1 MGFGNLLE
9 MPSHRLRKNL
19 LVELMEKW
27 SCEKLAFE
35 LMPGEI
41 PITRMDVA
49 LILGLRVVGKPVV
62 LIDEEPFTDIEKEYG
77 AVLWKRKITVASL
90 QSRLDA
96 LGGVVNDDFV
106 RTFILFIFG
115 TFLFPNANGKV
126 NSRYLSYLK
135 NLDDFCHY
143 AWGAAVVD
151 DIVSWL
157 NKRKETN
164 IQYVGGCLIFL
175 QIWSYE
181 HINIARP
188 ALRNSCLTFPRI
200 CQWDNSGSYDRHWF
214 ATKFKDLEDHQVI
227 WKLQPTSG
235 ELEIDLV
242 RELMEEQ
249 YVERELLRPQHC
261 STPFP
266 IVHGGNLRI
275 RSQVME
281 QVVVGVKI
289 ESGRSTWKHESD
301 TSIVNE
307 VNMVKEIDSEQP
319 KALENA
325 PGTVTRTMDFPST
338 SGCMS
343 NTHKEQMELN
353 FSSNLTAVDED
364 DPRTRIRILEEQN
377 MELKTE
383 MENLRRENIILKDRL
398 LLSSQLEEQN
408 VELKKELDYLR
419 RECLSSNNLV
429 LRLERV
435 LLDEDV
441 NAAVET

>member
-1 MGFGNLLE
+1 MKCGQPGILLGYSLNVWISLFEGLICAKCTRLNMCVCVQNGNFSTRFSLPSFVKRVSKLTDDQRSAIRKMGFGNLLE

-35 LMPGEI
+35 LMPCEI

-126 NSRYLSYLK
+126 NSRYLSFLK

-175 QIWSYE
+175 QVSFSVSQIY
-181 HINIARP
+181 HVLP
-188 ALRNSCLTFPRI
+188 V
-200 CQWDNSGSYDRHWF
+200 
-214 ATKFKDLEDHQVI
+214 LE
-227 WKLQPTSG
+227 G
-235 ELEIDLV
+235 
-242 RELMEEQ
+242 LM
-249 YVERELLRPQHC
+249 
-261 STPFP
+261 T
-266 IVHGGNLRI
+266 
-275 RSQVME
+275 
-281 QVVVGVKI
+281 
-289 ESGRSTWKHESD
+289 
-301 TSIVNE
+301 
-307 VNMVKEIDSEQP
+307 
-319 KALENA
+319 
-325 PGTVTRTMDFPST
+325 
-338 SGCMS
+338 
-343 NTHKEQMELN
+343 
-353 FSSNLTAVDED
+353 
-364 DPRTRIRILEEQN
+364 
-377 MELKTE
+377 
-383 MENLRRENIILKDRL
+383 
-398 LLSSQLEEQN
+398 
-408 VELKKELDYLR
+408 
-419 RECLSSNNLV
+419 
-429 LRLERV
+429 
-435 LLDEDV
+435 
-441 NAAVET
+441 

>member
-96 LGGVVNDDFV
+96 L
-106 RTFILFIFG
+106 
-115 TFLFPNANGKV
+115 
-126 NSRYLSYLK
+126 
-135 NLDDFCHY
+135 
-143 AWGAAVVD
+143 AVVD

>member
-1 MGFGNLLE
+1 
-9 MPSHRLRKNL
+9 
-19 LVELMEKW
+19 
-27 SCEKLAFE
+27 
-35 LMPGEI
+35 
-41 PITRMDVA
+41 MDVA

-62 LIDEEPFTDIEKEYG
+62 LRDDEPFTDIEKEYG

-106 RTFILFIFG
+106 RAFILFTFG

-126 NSRYLSYLK
+126 NSRYLSFLK

-151 DIVSWL
+151 DIVNWL

-200 CQWDNSGSYDRHWF
+200 CQWDNSGSYDRNWF
-214 ATKFKDLEDHQVI
+214 TTKFKDLQDHQVI

-242 RELMEEQ
+242 KELMEEQ

-261 STPFP
+261 SNPF
-266 IVHGGNLRI
+266 
-275 RSQVME
+275 
-281 QVVVGVKI
+281 
-289 ESGRSTWKHESD
+289 SD
-301 TSIVNE
+301 S
-307 VNMVKEIDSEQP
+307 
-319 KALENA
+319 
-325 PGTVTRTMDFPST
+325 
-338 SGCMS
+338 
-343 NTHKEQMELN
+343 
-353 FSSNLTAVDED
+353 
-364 DPRTRIRILEEQN
+364 
-377 MELKTE
+377 
-383 MENLRRENIILKDRL
+383 
-398 LLSSQLEEQN
+398 
-408 VELKKELDYLR
+408 
-419 RECLSSNNLV
+419 
-429 LRLERV
+429 
-435 LLDEDV
+435 
-441 NAAVET
+441 

>member
-1 MGFGNLLE
+1 
-9 MPSHRLRKNL
+9 
-19 LVELMEKW
+19 
-27 SCEKLAFE
+27 
-35 LMPGEI
+35 
-41 PITRMDVA
+41 MDVA

-62 LIDEEPFTDIEKEYG
+62 LRDDEPFTDIEKEYG

-106 RTFILFIFG
+106 RAFILFTFG

-126 NSRYLSYLK
+126 NSRYLSFLK

-151 DIVSWL
+151 DIVNWL

-200 CQWDNSGSYDRHWF
+200 CQWDNSGSYDRNWF
-214 ATKFKDLEDHQVI
+214 TTKFKDLQDHQVI

-242 RELMEEQ
+242 KELMEEQ
-249 YVERELLRPQHC
+249 Y
-261 STPFP
+261 
-266 IVHGGNLRI
+266 GDNLRSK
-275 RSQVME
+275 SQVME
-281 QVVVGVKI
+281 KQVVRVKI
-289 ESGRSTWKHESD
+289 DSGRSIRKHESD

-307 VNMVKEIDSEQP
+307 VYMVQETDSEQP
-319 KALENA
+319 KVLENA

-343 NTHKEQMELN
+343 NTHKEQMELASVPLN
-353 FSSNLTAVDED
+353 FSSNFTAVDGD

-383 MENLRRENIILKDRL
+383 MDNLRRENVLLKDRL
-398 LLSSQLEEQN
+398 MLSSQLEEQN
-408 VELKKELDYLR
+408 VELKKELEDLR
-419 RECLSSNNLV
+419 RENQSLCLSSNNLV
-429 LRLERV
+429 LRLERL
-435 LLDEDV
+435 LLDEDG
-441 NAAVET
+441 NAAEET